1 MKNRVAVT
9 GVGVVSPIGTGKE
22 AFWKSLISGRSGV
35 GFVTHFDASSYP
47 CKLAAEVNDFEATD
61 FINPKAVRRFS
72 RGTQFAIVATQK
84 AITDANIDLSGADP
98 YRVGLSYGTAL
109 GPMDIYEKFGATF
122 YERGLKRVNPFFL
135 GLMNHNALIGAM
147 ADSFDIRG
155 YNTSISAGC
164 SSGNVAIANG
174 YHVVAGGGADILIC
188 GGVDTPIYPLTFG
201 LYAASHS
208 MTSGNGSDD
217 PRKVLCPYDKRR
229 AGFVLGEGGGT
240 LILEEMEHA
249 QKRGARVYAEIL
261 GVGLTND
268 ADDSVVFSPEIRD
281 TLKAFE
287 FALGDSRL
295 NPEDVDYICGH
306 AHSSVVLD
314 RKEAEVIKKIF
325 REHAYRIPVSSIKA
339 MVGHSMAGGTAMQSI
354 AACLALHHGILPPT
368 INYEVP
374 DPDCDL
380 DFVPNQARE
389 KKIQIALVNSFGLGG
404 TNVVIAYRKI

>member
-1 MKNRVAVT
+1 MNKRVAVT

-22 AFWKSLISGRSGV
+22 AFWGALISGRSGV
-35 GFVTHFDASSYP
+35 GLVTHFDASSYP
-47 CKLAAEVNDFEATD
+47 CKYAAEVNGFQATD
-61 FINPKAVRRFS
+61 FISPRSARRFS
-72 RGTQFAIVATQK
+72 RGTQFAIVSTQK
-84 AITDANIDLSGADP
+84 ALEDAAIDIGKEDP

-135 GLMNHNALIGAM
+135 GLMNHNALTGAM

-164 SSGNVAIANG
+164 SSGNVAIANA
-174 YHVVAGGGADILIC
+174 YFVVSSGRADILIC

-208 MTSGNGSDD
+208 MTTVNGGD

-229 AGFVLGEGGGT
+229 SGFVLGEGCGT

-249 QKRGARVYAEIL
+249 KKRGARIYAEVL
-261 GVGLTND
+261 GAALTND
-268 ADDSVVFSPEIRD
+268 ADDSVVFSPETRD

-287 FALGDSRL
+287 FALAQSSL
-295 NPEDVDYICGH
+295 NPQEVDYICGH

-325 REHAYRIPVSSIKA
+325 GQHAYRLAVSSIKA

-354 AACLALHHGILPPT
+354 AACLTLHEQIIPPT

-374 DPDCDL
+374 DPECDL

-389 KKIQIALVNSFGLGG
+389 QKLQIAMVNSFGLGG
-404 TNVVIAYRKI
+404 TNVVIVYRKV